1 MTMRRQARQ
10 APSNQGSNY
19 LQVSM
24 TTEIAAIYSL
34 SQQTRGASNTLP
46 HYPRALHKLIL
57 FFIYD
62 VK

>member
-1 MTMRRQARQ
+1 MKMRRQARQ
-10 APSNQGSNY
+10 APSKQGSNY
-19 LQVSM
+19 LQVS
-24 TTEIAAIYSL
+24 TTTKIAAIYSL

-46 HYPRALHKLIL
+46 VQIDL